1 MINNVSIAEQYV
13 EFNGKIYAFDLDA
26 IKRVCLIS
34 ADQNG
39 KETEV
44 TEAYEPDDENNL
56 TLSSKIVRDIKST
69 GNPQN
74 DMIIYDVVK
83 LFIIRLIDN
92 TSIERGFEM
101 DFSTAL
107 AINTLL
113 KWGMLIEIKDTK

>member
-1 MINNVSIAEQYV
+1 MGEDIKVRGEYIK
-13 EFNGKIYAFDLDA
+13 FHDKIYAFDLDA
-26 IKRVCLIS
+26 IKKACLVS

-44 TEAYEPDDENNL
+44 TEAYETDEENKL

-92 TSIERGFEM
+92 SSLDSEFEM

-107 AINTLL
+107 AINTLI
-113 KWGMLIEIKDTK
+113 KWGMLVEINDEN

>member
-1 MINNVSIAEQYV
+1 MGENIVIDPNSYIT
-13 EFNGKIYAFDLDA
+13 FKGKRYAFDLDA
-26 IKRVCLIS
+26 IKNACLIS
-34 ADQNG
+34 GDQNG

-44 TEAYEPDDENNL
+44 TEAYETDDDNNL
-56 TLSSKIVRDIKST
+56 SLSSKIVRDIKST

-92 TSIERGFEM
+92 TQIEREFDM

-113 KWGMLIEIKDTK
+113 KWGMLIEL

>member
-1 MINNVSIAEQYV
+1 MGEDIKVRGEYIK
-13 EFNGKIYAFDLDA
+13 FHDKIYALDLDA
-26 IKRVCLIS
+26 IKKVCLVS

-44 TEAYEPDDENNL
+44 TEAYETDEENKL

-92 TSIERGFEM
+92 SSLESEFEM

-107 AINTLL
+107 AINTLI
-113 KWGMLIEIKDTK
+113 KWGMLVEINDEN

>member
-1 MINNVSIAEQYV
+1 MGENIATGQNNYIKFKGVS
-13 EFNGKIYAFDLDA
+13 YAFDLDA
-26 IKRVCLIS
+26 IKNACLIS
-34 ADQNG
+34 GDQNG

-44 TEAYEPDDENNL
+44 TEAYETDDDNNL
-56 TLSSKIVRDIKST
+56 SLASKIVRDIKST

-92 TSIERGFEM
+92 TQTEREFDM

-113 KWGMLIEIKDTK
+113 KWGMLIKI